1 MESIKAEKITHDK
14 NKRQLI
20 YDKAILQVYDI
31 PIFYFPKFFHPDPSV
46 NRQSGF
52 LKPEIN
58 NSNILGSSI
67 SVPYY
72 KEISDSR
79 DITFTPTVFDKDIYM
94 LENEY
99 RKSDS
104 KYNILIYYV
113 FVKIMSPDYKKKKK
127 SFTFFTKI

>member
-1 MESIKAEKITHDK
+1 M
-14 NKRQLI
+14 
-20 YDKAILQVYDI
+20 
-31 PIFYFPKFFHPDPSV
+31 

-79 DITFTPTVFDKDIYM
+79 DITFTPTVFDKDIFM

-104 KYNILIYYV
+104 KYNILIDYG
-113 FVKIMSPDYKKKKK
+113 FVKNYESPTTKKR
-127 SFTFFTKI
+127 KIFHIFY